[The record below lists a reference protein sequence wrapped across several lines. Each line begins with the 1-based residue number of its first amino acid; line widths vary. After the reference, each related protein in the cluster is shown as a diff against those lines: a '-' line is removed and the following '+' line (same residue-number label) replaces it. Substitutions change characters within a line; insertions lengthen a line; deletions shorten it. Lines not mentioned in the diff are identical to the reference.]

1 MKKLVT
7 LFFITILF
15 EIFSSN
21 TVFATNFIVKN
32 QSQISNYVYVGF
44 FNDDQKITDKY
55 ASGVERFENSIR
67 KYLDFLGKYE
77 ILIGF
82 VRTYFYY

>member
-1 MKKLVT
+1 MKRLLT
-7 LFFITILF
+7 LFFITTLF

-32 QSQISNYVYVGF
+32 QSQKSNYVYIGF
-44 FNDDQKITDKY
+44 FNDGHRITDKY